1 MCVCVNSCPPK
12 HCLFKQISSHV
23 APVKVA
29 NLAARP
35 HLLQAAHAR
44 ARHVGVLFSL
54 DDDDQIGIHRHC
66 GGNTGAERASHR
78 GVQGQRGGPKDTEQK
93 ERETKDQ
100 TKGVKGQKKCQSG
113 SQRGKSGDLTAKGGR
128 QKVRKDAKTSS
139 DKRVLVSRGG
149 GGDKWS
155 ERRSDMG

>member
-1 MCVCVNSCPPK
+1 MCVCTCVNSCQPK
-12 HCLFKQISSHV
+12 HCLFKQIGSHV

-29 NLAARP
+29 NLTARP

-54 DDDDQIGIHRHC
+54 DDDDQIGIDRHC

-78 GVQGQRGGPKDTEQK
+78 GVQGQRGGQKDTERK
-93 ERETKDQ
+93 EREMMKDQ
-100 TKGVKGQKKCQSG
+100 TRGVKGQKKCHSG
-113 SQRGKSGDLTAKGGR
+113 SQRGKCGDLTAKGGR
-128 QKVRKDAKTSS
+128 QKGCKDEFRQKG
-139 DKRVLVSRGG
+139 LVSKK
-149 GGDKWS
+149 GDEWS